1 MSIDKFE
8 INEDELNQQIE
19 NARNTWYE
27 QNKVK
32 VSQIQFNYK
41 TNNYHL
47 LLSDKRIITF
57 PTSIVTDLINTIL
70 DNVDVDQIGN
80 EIVIEDTQSN
90 YDIFIKFSLGWL
102 LDKLKPF

>member
-19 NARNTWYE
+19 NARNAWYE
-27 QNKVK
+27 QNKVR
-32 VSQIQFNYK
+32 VIQIQFNYK

-47 LLSDKRIITF
+47 LLSDNRIITF
-57 PTSIVTDLINTIL
+57 PTSIVTDLINTIQ

-80 EIVIEDTQSN
+80 EIVIEDIQSN
-90 YDIFIKFSLGWL
+90 YDVFIKFSLG
-102 LDKLKPF
+102 